1 MRGGIMGRM
10 DEQQH
15 ILGGVI
21 IAVGFVSAVAYV
33 PLQIYSGLKW
43 RGTWRIAAFLPLLL
57 MVPVFVITGIA
68 LAQESNLWPI
78 IMIFAAPF
86 GTAYLI
92 ILFIIRLFVTPYQN
106 NPPSVH

>member
-1 MRGGIMGRM
+1 MIGRRWKIGGGDAALVAKRFMLGRM
-10 DEQQH
+10 AGMDDPQQ
-15 ILGGVI
+15 IMGGVI
-21 IAVGFVSAVAYV
+21 IALGFFSAVAYL

-43 RGTWRIAAFLPLLL
+43 RGGWRIAAFLPLLL

-92 ILFIIRLFVTPYQN
+92 
-106 NPPSVH
+106 